1 MDGYYDDEEAINA
14 ALVASLNDSIK
25 PHSKYLAM
33 ERDVVDLTGDPE
45 GNSPNDAVED
55 SVSSVDDPDLRR
67 AIALSLQDQALVLSP
82 PQRHHAREVQR
93 ENHVISEDNKGSSPS
108 SKEHSSGAFSLRGM
122 DRKKQEE
129 ERLARLAKK
138 RKAEDVSSADSPAR
152 QAKAVKS
159 APIDLTEESNQQ
171 NHAKAV
177 ATASKPLASNTPDP
191 SLQFPNG
198 AIKKTWAFNYPREDD
213 IKFEEVVQKDDLELA
228 VLSSFQWNMDWLF
241 TKFNVKKTRFLLV
254 MGHKYEEEKQQTQK
268 DFADIPSIRL
278 CFVPMGP
285 QVNCMHSKLMLLFHP
300 NHLRLVVPSAN
311 LVPYDWGE
319 QGGIIENLLFLIDL
333 PRKILGSQEKT
344 STPFFDELVYFLKA
358 SALHEKIIAK
368 LSEFDFGKTAG
379 FAFVHTIGGS
389 HTGSYWGKTGVCGLG
404 KAVTMLGLQ
413 TPQPLKL
420 DYITSSLGSLNDQFM
435 RSMYLAAQGDNGL
448 KELTL
453 RTSKTFPSDKWG
465 VTVKKAD
472 GAEWKDR
479 FLIYFPSLKTV
490 QGSRARPS
498 GAGTICF
505 QSKWYNRAEFPRHTL
520 RDSLSRRHGIL
531 MHSKTIFVRPDNGK
545 IIGDANTTAYQG
557 WTYVGSANLSES
569 AWGRLVID
577 RSTTKPKLNCRN
589 WECGVIIPIRD
600 GKPST
605 TEEDVRESSDDDID
619 RIFGGIVPVPM
630 KVPAPKYG
638 PGNGP
643 WFYLEDFQ
651 VE

>member
-254 MGHKYEEEKQQTQK
+254 MGHKYEEE
-268 DFADIPSIRL
+268 
-278 CFVPMGP
+278 
-285 QVNCMHSKLMLLFHP
+285 
-300 NHLRLVVPSAN
+300 
-311 LVPYDWGE
+311 
-319 QGGIIENLLFLIDL
+319 LLFLIDL

>member
-285 QVNCMHSKLMLLFHP
+285 QVN
-300 NHLRLVVPSAN
+300 
-311 LVPYDWGE
+311 Y
-319 QGGIIENLLFLIDL
+319 L

-520 RDSLSRRHGIL
+520 RDSLSRRHGIW

-577 RSTTKPKLNCRN
+577 RSTTKPKLNCSNCNACHNSDSR
-589 WECGVIIPIRD
+589 WEA
-600 GKPST
+600 ST
-605 TEEDVRESSDDDID
+605 LKRCQRE
-619 RIFGGIVPVPM
+619 
-630 KVPAPKYG
+630 
-638 PGNGP
+638 
-643 WFYLEDFQ
+643 
-651 VE
+651 

>member
-25 PHSKYLAM
+25 PHSKSLAM

-67 AIALSLQDQALVLSP
+67 AIALSLQDQAPVLSP

-138 RKAEDVSSADSPAR
+138 RKAEDVSLAESPAR
-152 QAKAVKS
+152 QAKVVKS

-177 ATASKPLASNTPDP
+177 AASKPLASNTPDP

-254 MGHKYEEEKQQTQK
+254 MGHKYEEE
-268 DFADIPSIRL
+268 
-278 CFVPMGP
+278 
-285 QVNCMHSKLMLLFHP
+285 
-300 NHLRLVVPSAN
+300 
-311 LVPYDWGE
+311 
-319 QGGIIENLLFLIDL
+319 LLFLIDL

-389 HTGSYWGKTGVCGLG
+389 HTGSDWGKTGVCGLG

-420 DYITSSLGSLNDQFM
+420 DYVTSSLGSLNDQFM

-600 GKPST
+600 GKPSA
-605 TEEDVRESSDDDID
+605 TEEDVRQSSDDDID